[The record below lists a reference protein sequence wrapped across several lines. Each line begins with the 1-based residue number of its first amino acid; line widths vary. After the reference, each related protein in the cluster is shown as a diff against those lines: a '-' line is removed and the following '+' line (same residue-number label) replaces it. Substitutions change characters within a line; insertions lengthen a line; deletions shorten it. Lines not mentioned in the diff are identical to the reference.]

1 MAFNLFRVSII
12 SIFFFSK
19 REISF
24 DVSTFRGSLFSGG
37 SLLLGFA
44 NTCDILSLLLEVHYC

>member
-12 SIFFFSK
+12 SIFFFQNGK
-19 REISF
+19 L
-24 DVSTFRGSLFSGG
+24 VLRGSLFSGG

>member
-1 MAFNLFRVSII
+1 MAFNLSRISII
-12 SIFFFSK
+12 SIVFFFAK

-24 DVSTFRGSLFSGG
+24 YVSTFRGSLFSGG

-44 NTCDILSLLLEVHYC
+44 NTCDILSLLLEVC

>member
-12 SIFFFSK
+12 SFFFFFAK
-19 REISF
+19 QEISF

-44 NTCDILSLLLEVHYC
+44 NTCDILSLLLEVC